1 MDAFLASGKKK
12 VSWTYIDIN
21 LMQVAIVEAEKAMAS
36 NEVPVG
42 AIVTWS
48 GDIIGKGFNRIIQD
62 SDPSA
67 HAEVIA
73 IRNAAANQQNHRLK
87 GATVYVTLEP
97 CAMCVGAMIQAR
109 IQRLVFGAY
118 DSQTGAVGS
127 VLDLSNIK
135 EFNHRFEINGG
146 LLFGHGLFRSPSF
159 KLNNFRSLNKCTAG
173 VWIHG
178 VHNIRTFPVHRI
190 RKVPLENRSS

>member
-1 MDAFLASGKKK
+1 MDTFLASGKKK

-21 LMQVAIVEAEKAMAS
+21 LMQVAIAEAEKAMAS

-73 IRNAAANQQNHRLK
+73 IRNAAANQKNYRLK

-118 DSQTGAVGS
+118 DPQTGAVGS

-146 LLFGHGLFRSPSF
+146 LLEAECSAMLKDFFAAKR
-159 KLNNFRSLNKCTAG
+159 
-173 VWIHG
+173 
-178 VHNIRTFPVHRI
+178 
-190 RKVPLENRSS
+190 

>member
-1 MDAFLASGKKK
+1 M
-12 VSWTYIDIN
+12 SWTYIDIN
-21 LMQVAIVEAEKAMAS
+21 LMQVAIAEAEKAMAS

-48 GDIIGKGFNRIIQD
+48 GEIIGKGFNRIIQD

-73 IRNAAANQQNHRLK
+73 IRNAAANQKNYRLK

-118 DSQTGAVGS
+118 DPQTGAVGS

-146 LLFGHGLFRSPSF
+146 LLEAECSAMLKDFFAAKR
-159 KLNNFRSLNKCTAG
+159 
-173 VWIHG
+173 
-178 VHNIRTFPVHRI
+178 
-190 RKVPLENRSS
+190 

>member
-1 MDAFLASGKKK
+1 MDAFLVSGKKK

-21 LMQVAIVEAEKAMAS
+21 LMQVAIAEAEKAMAS

-48 GDIIGKGFNRIIQD
+48 GEIIGKGFNRIIQD

-73 IRNAAANQQNHRLK
+73 IRNAAANQKNYRLK

-118 DSQTGAVGS
+118 DPQTGAVGS

-146 LLFGHGLFRSPSF
+146 LLEAECSAMLKDFFAAKR
-159 KLNNFRSLNKCTAG
+159 
-173 VWIHG
+173 
-178 VHNIRTFPVHRI
+178 
-190 RKVPLENRSS
+190 

>member
-1 MDAFLASGKKK
+1 MDAFLVSGKKK

-21 LMQVAIVEAEKAMAS
+21 LMQVAIAEAEKAMAS

-48 GDIIGKGFNRIIQD
+48 GEIIGKGFNRIIQD

-73 IRNAAANQQNHRLK
+73 IRNAAANQKNYRLK

-118 DSQTGAVGS
+118 DPQTGAVGS

-146 LLFGHGLFRSPSF
+146 LLEAECSAMLKDFFAEKR
-159 KLNNFRSLNKCTAG
+159 
-173 VWIHG
+173 
-178 VHNIRTFPVHRI
+178 
-190 RKVPLENRSS
+190 

>member
-1 MDAFLASGKKK
+1 VSGKKK

-21 LMQVAIVEAEKAMAS
+21 LMQVAIAEAEKAMAS

-73 IRNAAANQQNHRLK
+73 IRNAAANQKNHRLR

-118 DSQTGAVGS
+118 DPQTGAVGS

-146 LLFGHGLFRSPSF
+146 LLEAECSAMLKDFFAAKR
-159 KLNNFRSLNKCTAG
+159 
-173 VWIHG
+173 
-178 VHNIRTFPVHRI
+178 
-190 RKVPLENRSS
+190 

>member
-21 LMQVAIVEAEKAMAS
+21 LMQVAIAEAEKAMAS

-67 HAEVIA
+67 HAEVVA
-73 IRNAAANQQNHRLK
+73 IRNAAANRKNHRLK
-87 GATVYVTLEP
+87 GTTVYVTLEP
-97 CAMCVGAMIQAR
+97 CAMCVGTMIQAR

-118 DSQTGAVGS
+118 DPQTGAVGS

-135 EFNHRFEINGG
+135 KFNHRFEVNGG
-146 LLFGHGLFRSPSF
+146 LLEEECSAMLKDFFAAKR
-159 KLNNFRSLNKCTAG
+159 
-173 VWIHG
+173 
-178 VHNIRTFPVHRI
+178 
-190 RKVPLENRSS
+190 

>member
-1 MDAFLASGKKK
+1 VDAFLVSGKKK

-21 LMQVAIVEAEKAMAS
+21 LMQVAIAEAEKAMAS

-48 GDIIGKGFNRIIQD
+48 GEIIGKGFNRIIQD

-73 IRNAAANQQNHRLK
+73 IRNAAANQKNYRLK

-118 DSQTGAVGS
+118 DPQTGAVGS

-146 LLFGHGLFRSPSF
+146 LLEAECSAMLKDFFAEKR
-159 KLNNFRSLNKCTAG
+159 
-173 VWIHG
+173 
-178 VHNIRTFPVHRI
+178 
-190 RKVPLENRSS
+190 